1 MGMWKFDKQSF
12 TGHPEFSSDGLNVT
26 SKRFDVESVVGTKDF
41 VTGKHSWCFK
51 INKFGRGLAVG
62 VSLKGEHLHQLGWK
76 TGNKW
81 VWTSGGTKY
90 SPQSLVAQSPLEWWE
105 EGDVLQCQ
113 LDCDK
118 QELVIEN
125 LRTHKSDTLTGFE
138 DPVQPY
144 FDLFL
149 DVSIELIEVDGVP
162 VK

>member
-1 MGMWKFDKQSF
+1 MWKFDDKSF
-12 TGHPEFSSDGLNVT
+12 TGHPEFSKNCTSVS
-26 SKRFDVESVVGTKDF
+26 SKRFDVESVVGTCDF
-41 VTGKHSWCFK
+41 ITGKHLWCIK

-62 VSLKGEHLHQLGWK
+62 ISQKGEHQHQLGWK

-90 SPQSLVAQSPLEWWE
+90 SPQSLVTQSPLNWWE
-105 EGDVLQCQ
+105 EGDVLRCQ
-113 LDCDK
+113 VDCDK
-118 QELVIEN
+118 QELTIEN
-125 LRTHKSDTLTGFE
+125 LRTQKSDTLTGFD

-149 DVSIELIEVDGVP
+149 DVSIELIEVDNEC